1 MVAEQGALRNV
12 GSRNDQ
18 ARRRDL
24 QSPPRRHVGWTW
36 TRCTVVYRANRRSG
50 RRTEGPQSL
59 RQLVLLDGR
68 FLLELRHGPQLRLIE
83 LVRHLEAGFLGDL
96 TVNGVQANGRTCC
109 MSEST

>member
-1 MVAEQGALRNV
+1 
-12 GSRNDQ
+12 
-18 ARRRDL
+18 
-24 QSPPRRHVGWTW
+24 
-36 TRCTVVYRANRRSG
+36 
-50 RRTEGPQSL
+50 L

-96 TVNGVQANGRTCC
+96 TVSGVQAIARTCC